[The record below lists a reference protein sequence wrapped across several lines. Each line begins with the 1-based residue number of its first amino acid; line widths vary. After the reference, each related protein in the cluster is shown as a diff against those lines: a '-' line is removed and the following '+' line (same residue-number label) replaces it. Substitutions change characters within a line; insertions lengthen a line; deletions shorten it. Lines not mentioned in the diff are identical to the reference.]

1 MWRFVYLRVTL
12 FVCEG
17 SHAPQVSLQRLILNQ
32 TECLCI
38 SSCPWAALDLNAL
51 SPRRWAKGCPPPLP
65 PRTLGRLPACLQ
77 KEEEEKKNMSRYFYC
92 SALWSSHRLLKQSPL
107 INIYSLS
114 DGTGSIERGER
125 EERVWII
132 IIHLNPAL
140 SLFSTCLWGRSN
152 GFRQEVSVWARDG
165 KWEDRHDMFLPLFL
179 LQLFFTFVEKCYSS
193 HCLPS

>member
-1 MWRFVYLRVTL
+1 
-12 FVCEG
+12 
-17 SHAPQVSLQRLILNQ
+17 
-32 TECLCI
+32 
-38 SSCPWAALDLNAL
+38 
-51 SPRRWAKGCPPPLP
+51 
-65 PRTLGRLPACLQ
+65 
-77 KEEEEKKNMSRYFYC
+77 MSRYFYC

-152 GFRQEVSVWARDG
+152 GFRQEFSVWARDG
-165 KWEDRHDMFLPLFL
+165 KWEDRHDMFLALFL
-179 LQLFFTFVEKCYSS
+179 LQLFFTFVEKCYNSLFAFLS
-193 HCLPS
+193 ITICTDICSNPRRIWLDSVDLHLTLFLLFSLLKMCRESQSGFVTDSWCLHWQAQHGGSPRWKS